1 MPIYFIFRHFMNL
14 RNLLQARDFQFLIIE
29 DYRKTATLPI
39 MKNDKYK
46 TVVVDLEAALSY
58 V

>member
-1 MPIYFIFRHFMNL
+1 MNL